1 MSKKARNLR
10 TRYIASAVVALV
22 MISYGVITS
31 ALNTRQNLA
40 DVDKVAHSRNVI
52 DALGKSLS
60 AMQDLELGQRG
71 YLLVG
76 EESYLDPYR
85 NSLAKVDE
93 YLDQV
98 VFLTTDNPPQQKLA
112 KELQAAG
119 ERKKAYL
126 EETISIR
133 RGSGAEAAQRVTA
146 TGRGK
151 EIMDGF
157 RAIVAEMEREENKL
171 LIERNDTLLASLSR
185 TNLVVALTGGI
196 AILSGAIGVLLLL
209 LFVRSQEN
217 MDRLLSEKDKA
228 IQSDQAKSDF
238 LAMMSHEIRTP
249 MNAILGFGEL
259 LDESLETSQQKHY
272 AKAILSSGNSLLL
285 LINDILDLSKIE
297 ASKLELHPDV
307 VEMSGFSE
315 SIETLFS
322 LRATEKGLAYSV
334 ELDASV
340 PPLLTF
346 DALRVRQILVNLIGN
361 ALKFT
366 QQGYVRVRVSVSER
380 PNDSRV
386 SLNFE
391 VTDTGIGISQDQL
404 RQIFR
409 PFYQV
414 DSRNS
419 RQFQGTGLG
428 LNISERLASLMEGK
442 VTVGSELGKGS
453 TFCLSIPVAR
463 SSRMVPHEAEIKD
476 AVDFDLLA
484 PAKILIADDVPLN
497 RELILGYF
505 HGSHHELYEAESGEQ
520 AIVLCRKYLPDIV
533 LLDIRMPVMDGREI
547 RLRLKS
553 MEETKHIPLIALSA
567 SSLLDR
573 QIELKALFDG
583 FADKPLN
590 RVRLFTE
597 LSRFLPKAEKPKR
610 RVEAS
615 PPEEFRPAAGSDRT
629 QDPDLLFAALIELEE
644 SQWPDL
650 VKLVPA
656 QATIAFAQR
665 LSSLA
670 IRHESA
676 ILAEYA
682 TGLRK
687 AAETL
692 DLESAGKLLK
702 VFPETIRYFSHS
714 DA

>member
-1 MSKKARNLR
+1 
-10 TRYIASAVVALV
+10 
-22 MISYGVITS
+22 
-31 ALNTRQNLA
+31 
-40 DVDKVAHSRNVI
+40 
-52 DALGKSLS
+52 
-60 AMQDLELGQRG
+60 
-71 YLLVG
+71 
-76 EESYLDPYR
+76 
-85 NSLAKVDE
+85 
-93 YLDQV
+93 
-98 VFLTTDNPPQQKLA
+98 
-112 KELQAAG
+112 
-119 ERKKAYL
+119 
-126 EETISIR
+126 
-133 RGSGAEAAQRVTA
+133 VTA

-157 RAIVAEMEREENKL
+157 RAIVAEMEQEENKL
-171 LIERNDTLLASLSR
+171 LIARSDTLMASLSR
-185 TNLVVALTGGI
+185 TNLIVALTGGI
-196 AILSGAIGVLLLL
+196 AVLSGAIGVLLLL
-209 LFVRSQEN
+209 LFVKGQERMERLRS
-217 MDRLLSEKDKA
+217 DKDKA

-307 VEMSGFSE
+307 VEMSNFAEGL
-315 SIETLFS
+315 ETLFS
-322 LRATEKGLAYSV
+322 LRATEKGLAYAV

-340 PPLLTF
+340 PSLLTF
-346 DALRVRQILVNLIGN
+346 DALRVRQIMVNLIGN

-366 QQGYVRVRVSVSER
+366 HQGYVRVGVSVSER
-380 PNDSRV
+380 PNDDRL

-404 RQIFR
+404 KQIFR

-428 LNISERLASLMEGK
+428 LNISERLASVMEGI
-442 VTVGSELGKGS
+442 VTVESELGKGA
-453 TFCLSIPVAR
+453 TFRLSVPVAKSTR
-463 SSRMVPHEAEIKD
+463 RVVQEIEAKD
-476 AVDFDLLA
+476 AVDFNQLA

-497 RELILGYF
+497 RELIRGYF
-505 HGSHHELYEAESGEQ
+505 HGSHHELYEAENGEQ
-520 AIVLCRKYLPDIV
+520 AIVLCKKYLPDIV
-533 LLDIRMPVMDGREI
+533 LIDIRMPVMDGRET
-547 RLRLKS
+547 RLRLKN
-553 MEETKHIPLIALSA
+553 MEETKRIPLIALSA
-567 SSLLDR
+567 SSLLNS
-573 QIELKALFDG
+573 QAELKSLFDG

-590 RVRLFTE
+590 RVRLFSE
-597 LSRFLPKAEKPKR
+597 LSRFLPQIEKAK
-610 RVEAS
+610 VAQS
-615 PPEEFRPAAGSDRT
+615 PREEFRPAAGSDRT
-629 QDPDLLFAALIELEE
+629 KDPEVLFAALIELET

-670 IRHESA
+670 IHHESA

-682 TGLRK
+682 TSLRK
-687 AAETL
+687 SAETL
-692 DLESAGKLLK
+692 DLETAGKLLK

>member
-1 MSKKARNLR
+1 MLKKARNLR

-31 ALNTRQNLA
+31 TLNTRKNLA
-40 DVDKVAHSRNVI
+40 DFDQVAHSRNVI
-52 DALGKSLS
+52 DALGSSLS

-76 EESYLDPYR
+76 EESYLDPYH

-93 YLDQV
+93 YINQV
-98 VFLTTDNPPQQKLA
+98 VFLTTDNPSQQKLA
-112 KELQAAG
+112 KQLQDAAS
-119 ERKKAYL
+119 RKKAYL
-126 EETISIR
+126 AETISIR
-133 RGSGAEAAQRVTA
+133 RGAGAEAAQRVTA

-157 RAIVAEMEREENKL
+157 RALIAEMEQAENKL
-171 LIERNDTLLASLSR
+171 LIERGDTLMASLTR

-196 AILSGAIGVLLLL
+196 AVLSGAIGVLLLM
-209 LFVRSQEN
+209 LFVRGQER
-217 MDRLLSEKDKA
+217 MERLRSDKDKA

-307 VEMSGFSE
+307 VDMGNFNE
-315 SIETLFS
+315 SLETLFT
-322 LRATEKGLAYSV
+322 LRANEKGLEYGVQMDS
-334 ELDASV
+334 SV
-340 PPLLTF
+340 PNMLTF
-346 DALRVRQILVNLIGN
+346 DALRVRQIMVNLIGN

-366 QQGYVRVRVSVSER
+366 HQGHVKVLVSVAER
-380 PNDSRV
+380 PDDERL
-386 SLNFE
+386 SLDFE
-391 VTDTGIGISQDQL
+391 VRDTGIGISQDQL
-404 RQIFR
+404 VQIFR

-428 LNISERLASLMEGK
+428 LNISERLAAVMEGT
-442 VTVGSELGKGS
+442 VTVESELGRGS
-453 TFCLSIPVAR
+453 TFRLSVPVAR
-463 SSRMVPHEAEIKD
+463 SSRRIAHEPEIKD
-476 AVDFDLLA
+476 SVDFNELA
-484 PAKILIADDVPLN
+484 PAKILVADDVPLN
-497 RELILGYF
+497 RELIRSYF
-505 HGSHHELYEAESGEQ
+505 HGSHHQLYEAENGEQ
-520 AIVLCRKYLPDIV
+520 AIVLCKKYLPDMV
-533 LLDIRMPVMDGREI
+533 LIDIRMPVMDGRET
-547 RLRLKS
+547 RLRLKN

-567 SSLLDR
+567 SSLLNS
-573 QIELKALFDG
+573 QAELKSLFDG

-590 RVRLFTE
+590 RTRLFTE
-597 LSRFLPKAEKPKR
+597 LSRFLPKAETTTPAKP
-610 RVEAS
+610 A
-615 PPEEFRPAAGSDRT
+615 PEVFKPEAGSDRT
-629 QDPDLLFAALIELEE
+629 RDPEILFAALIELEK

-650 VKLVPA
+650 VKVVPA
-656 QATIAFAQR
+656 QATIAFSQR

-670 IRHESA
+670 ILHESS

-682 TGLRK
+682 TSLRK
-687 AAETL
+687 SAETL
-692 DLESAGKLLK
+692 DLETAGKLLK
-702 VFPETIRYFSHS
+702 VFPETIRYFSHG